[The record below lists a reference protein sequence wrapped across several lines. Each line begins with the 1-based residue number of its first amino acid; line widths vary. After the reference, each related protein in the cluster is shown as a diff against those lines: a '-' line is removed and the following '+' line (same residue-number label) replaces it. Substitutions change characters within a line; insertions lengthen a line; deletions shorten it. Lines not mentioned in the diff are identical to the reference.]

1 MYLNLWTIFAS
12 LWWPVPPLEQLQ
24 VADLTLA
31 LLCNFYVL
39 DQGFMRWSNSLA
51 VFALIKFLDRMRTTT
66 TASCSWRHLLLN
78 SQWIQIRKVL
88 RWPVPT
94 SLKID
99 CKLQGM
105 EGHIYKPKHWK
116 SCDIRKPAPFQC
128 ETRSCHVEARLAWIK
143 DQCYKCWRSLMW
155 LWQNAPL
162 ISEKPSQQRALARK
176 YK

>member
-12 LWWPVPPLEQLQ
+12 LWRPVPPLEQLQ

-51 VFALIKFLDRMRTTT
+51 VFA
-66 TASCSWRHLLLN
+66 HLLLN
-78 SQWIQIRKVL
+78 SQWIQIKKVL